1 MNIKGIRIDGIEVL
15 QKYGHYILQK
25 DDIQMTCDSGELNE
39 SIPEFK
45 QFYEEEKRKLQLV
58 WRKEI
63 LNKLHIP
70 AAVWGSR

>member
-25 DDIQMTCDSGELNE
+25 DDIQMTCDSGELND

-58 WRKEI
+58 
-63 LNKLHIP
+63 
-70 AAVWGSR
+70 